1 MAIELTERVTR
12 MEERVDA
19 ELRHLATREDVQAL
33 RGEIIA
39 LEVRLMRWMV
49 MIVAAGVGVTVALVE
64 LI

>member
-1 MAIELTERVTR
+1 MAVDLAERVTR

-19 ELRHLATREDVQAL
+19 ELRHLATREDMQAL